1 CFSSRR
7 RHTRSKRDW
16 SSDVC
21 SSDLFILKEQNINL
35 PEILV
40 YVWIVDLLL
49 KYLFMKIS
57 SLDLYSLKIHL
68 QKIKIKNFIL
78 FKSVINYNNLFLI
91 VFSVAIGDVSFIV
104 SSLVVALLN
113 SLLIAT
119 FKFYSK
125 TYLLLICVLYSIFF
139 TVLNIQ
145 WSIVTAVMLAYIIL
159 LGFYYT
165 ISDNPTTKLQTSS
178 KIDKIYQ
185 GLLPT

>member
-1 CFSSRR
+1 
-7 RHTRSKRDW
+7 
-16 SSDVC
+16 
-21 SSDLFILKEQNINL
+21 
-35 PEILV
+35 
-40 YVWIVDLLL
+40 
-49 KYLFMKIS
+49 MKIS

-91 VFSVAIGDVSFIV
+91 VFSVAIGDLSFIV

-125 TYLLLICVLYSIFF
+125 TYLLLICVFYSFFF

-145 WSIVTAVMLAYIIL
+145 CSVVTEVLLLYIIL
-159 LGFYYT
+159 LIFYYF
-165 ISDNPTTKLQTSS
+165 I
-178 KIDKIYQ
+178 
-185 GLLPT
+185 GFLLYNL